1 MIIRNYEEK
10 SLCKSDLGDKRL
22 NERATLIGERLRNK
36 YGEPLSKVFSNAREL
51 KRSYEFFANPKTSFQ
66 KIVKSSHN
74 QTAHLGE

>member
-36 YGEPLSKVFSNAREL
+36 YGKPISASIFKC
-51 KRSYEFFANPKTSFQ
+51 
-66 KIVKSSHN
+66 
-74 QTAHLGE
+74 